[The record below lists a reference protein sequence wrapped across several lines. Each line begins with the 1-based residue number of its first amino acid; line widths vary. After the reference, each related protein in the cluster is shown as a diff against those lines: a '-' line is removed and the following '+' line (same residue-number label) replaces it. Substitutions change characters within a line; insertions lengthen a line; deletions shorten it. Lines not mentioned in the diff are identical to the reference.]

1 VSAGKRGNPVQ
12 EVRTERIV
20 WDEFPEGYPCIME
33 FRLIYDGPLKAA
45 GGGKGGRRTEEKHAI
60 RKVLHKQLARIWE
73 INPNLKVRTKDHTVL
88 FPGAATWDENQKITS
103 RTMATSHLHQSL
115 CKTLGENFNR
125 CGYKF
130 VPLVNNHLKLSCG
143 LDILFLRR
151 DMPGVPLIH
160 SGGDID
166 NRLKVLFDA
175 LRVPENCSELTGA
188 VKEPNEEPYFFC
200 LLEDDAL
207 ITDVSITTDTLL
219 TPYLAGT
226 ENDVHLVIKVKVRPT
241 DFSFENLDFVT

>member
-1 VSAGKRGNPVQ
+1 
-12 EVRTERIV
+12 
-20 WDEFPEGYPCIME
+20 ME
-33 FRLIYDGPLKAA
+33 FRLVYEGPLKAVRGGS
-45 GGGKGGRRTEEKHAI
+45 GGGRVSEKHAI
-60 RKVLHKQLARIWE
+60 RKVIHKQVKRLWEVAPHLKLRTQPYSVLNPGNRIRQQGSD
-73 INPNLKVRTKDHTVL
+73 IHTL
-88 FPGAATWDENQKITS
+88 PGAEFRN
-103 RTMATSHLHQSL
+103 SL
-115 CKTLGENFNR
+115 CKTLGENFSR

-130 VPLVNNHLKLSCG
+130 VPLVSNHLKLACA

-188 VKEPNEEPYFFC
+188 IKDADEEPYFFC

-207 ITDVSITTDTLL
+207 ITEVTVTTDTLL
-219 TPYLAGT
+219 TPFQSGNETDVCLIIKAKIKPT
-226 ENDVHLVIKVKVRPT
+226 ET
-241 DFSFENLDFVT
+241 SFDNLDFLS